1 MLYGKINLTIRH
13 ARLMQQP
20 YEWPSVGQCDQSVRG
35 RYGNNTGSEHS
46 GLGGAL
52 ATGHADDDADG

>member
-1 MLYGKINLTIRH
+1 
-13 ARLMQQP
+13 MQQP

-35 RYGNNTGSEHS
+35 WYGNNTGSEHN